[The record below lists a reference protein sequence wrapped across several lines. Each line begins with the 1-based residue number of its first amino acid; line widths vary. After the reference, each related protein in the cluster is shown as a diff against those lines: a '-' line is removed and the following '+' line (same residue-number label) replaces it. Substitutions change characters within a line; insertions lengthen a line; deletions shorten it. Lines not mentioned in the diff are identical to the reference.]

1 MTNTTTNATDTEKQV
16 LSDNINDSCEHSND
30 TEEKLFTKQQVEA
43 LITDRIKRERK
54 INESL
59 LPVKQLVKTLSAKE
73 EFKGKSYSEIAQKL
87 VSVLSDFNAQN
98 CNNGICEKCDSGI
111 EDKKTDASEK
121 NPPIKESNTDDA
133 GCVAAQSV
141 GNDENLR
148 EVNHGQQNEE
158 KEEKGTLEFEN
169 ESQIGKD
176 RVESEKRGGLSQ
188 DSFVEI
194 SSLCEFKKKYPDA
207 DMNKLFDSDMFQSF
221 AKGKKQS
228 LTDICEDYCRF
239 LSAFDRKIPDF
250 EQQHRQ
256 EDFSYEQKRSSPMSS
271 TAFSSHS
278 GTSLVSDG
286 LTKQQ
291 MEIAKSAGLS
301 YREYAELL
309 SSIPKSPTRT
319 VN

>member
-16 LSDNINDSCEHSND
+16 LSDNINDPLEHSTD
-30 TEEKLFTKQQVEA
+30 AEQKLFTKQQVEA

-73 EFKGKSYSEIAQKL
+73 QFKGKSYSEIAQKL
-87 VSVLSDFNAQN
+87 VNVLSDFNAN
-98 CNNGICEKCDSGI
+98 DGVCERCDSGT
-111 EDKKTDASEK
+111 EDKKTEASEK
-121 NPPIKESNTDDA
+121 NPLVKESCIDDT

-158 KEEKGTLEFEN
+158 KEEKGVQAYEQVSQGGNDIVKEKEN
-169 ESQIGKD
+169 DSL
-176 RVESEKRGGLSQ
+176 SEDG
-188 DSFVEI
+188 FVEI
-194 SSLCEFKKKYPDA
+194 SGLCEFKKKYPAA

-228 LTDICEDYCRF
+228 LMDICEDYCRF
-239 LSAFDRKIPDF
+239 LSAFDRKNPDF
-250 EQQHRQ
+250 EQQPH
-256 EDFSYEQKRSSPMSS
+256 EDNFSYEQRRSSPMSS

-278 GTSLVSDG
+278 GTSPVSDG